1 MSEDRSGRLGK
12 QIHKLVHHMVNA
24 LSPNGGACTYCRAAL
39 RGSSATA
46 NPLKLCKACFE
57 RIPWIREIHCMACG
71 RYEACYDCRRRENA
85 ALLRNRSAV
94 QYNAIMKDWLSLFK
108 YRGDEGLLL
117 LFASMLMHAY
127 HKLLESEG
135 MVNTRFD
142 VITFVP
148 LSDERLMERGFNQ
161 AELLARELGRSVGIP
176 VVGLLKRL
184 RHTHKQSFKGRSERL
199 EDLNGAFGVNV
210 EGIQGFVAETA
221 TATPN
226 RPLHILLI
234 DDVYTT
240 GSTLNQCAAEIRKH
254 LPTAEVYGLT
264 WAR

>member
-1 MSEDRSGRLGK
+1 
-12 QIHKLVHHMVNA
+12 MVSA
-24 LSPNGGACTYCRAAL
+24 LSPNVGTCTYCRAAL

-46 NPLKLCKACFE
+46 NPLNLCKACFD
-57 RIPWIREIHCMACG
+57 RIPWIREIHCMSCG
-71 RYEACYDCRRRENA
+71 RYEACYDCRRRENT

-94 QYNAIMKDWLSLFK
+94 QYNAIMKEWLSLFK
-108 YRGDEGLLL
+108 YRGDEGLLQ
-117 LFASMLMHAY
+117 LFAAMLLHAY
-127 HKLLESEG
+127 HKLMESDG
-135 MVNTRFD
+135 LVNTRFD

-176 VVGLLKRL
+176 VVVLLKRL

-199 EDLNGAFGVNV
+199 VDLSGAFGVSL
-210 EGIQGFVAETA
+210 EALHGFKKKLFVAETA
-221 TATPN
+221 TAAPSEIN
-226 RPLHILLI
+226 PLRILLI

-254 LPTAEVYGLT
+254 LPTMEVYGLT